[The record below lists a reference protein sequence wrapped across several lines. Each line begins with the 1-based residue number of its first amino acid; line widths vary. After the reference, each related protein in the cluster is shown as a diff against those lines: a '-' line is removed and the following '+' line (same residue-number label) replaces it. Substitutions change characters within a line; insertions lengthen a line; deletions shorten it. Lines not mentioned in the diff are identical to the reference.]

1 MTNTS
6 REVGGVV
13 GIALLGTVLFDRLGS
28 TLLPKLAELGLTAGQ
43 ASAVSQAAS
52 GFVSPAELA
61 GLGLTPEQIGGFTT
75 AFQESYMSGFH
86 LALLIAA
93 LVLLTAAVVA
103 NRFIPGR
110 APRTR
115 STLRPQRRKRSPPP
129 RSSGTAYHPARAGAA
144 DPRGRGRRRDRRG
157 GDRLGRQDRGAP
169 AGLRIEDHTLGLRS
183 PSRTVPRHRAA
194 VDAVRAE
201 GRILGA
207 YAPLGLIAT
216 LATWLA
222 LVLAGFT
229 LIFWGRPRG
238 GAPPSSLRIVPVH
251 PGLHPPGRPGE
262 HGADLRGGSDRVVP
276 PRAASRISSIDAAF
290 SRRRSG
296 SRRSR
301 SAAPPSAREM
311 IWRFWRLGRLP
322 EIHEVWAEW
331 ERWFVDVEE
340 SHTSHPTLAFFRSS
354 HPDHSWITAAGA
366 VLDGAAL
373 TLSSVDIPRDVKAE
387 FCIRSGYLCLRAI
400 ADYFQIVHEPNPR
413 PDDPI
418 SIGRDEWNAVIE
430 DLEQAGVPLKPDRD
444 QAWRDFAGWRVNY
457 DRVLISSRPHGGAD
471 GPVVLRPRHGADAS
485 ARLRADR

>member
-1 MTNTS
+1 MLVL
-6 REVGGVV
+6 RILVVVAGVAIV
-13 GIALLGTVLFDRLGS
+13 AAAIGSAVKTVV
-28 TLLPKLAELGLTAGQ
+28 LPR
-43 ASAVSQAAS
+43 ASASRITRSV
-52 GFVSPAELA
+52 F
-61 GLGLTPEQIGGFTT
+61 
-75 AFQESYMSGFH
+75 
-86 LALLIAA
+86 
-93 LVLLTAAVVA
+93 VLLRGLFRVIARPSM
-103 NRFIPGR
+103 RFE
-110 APRTR
+110 
-115 STLRPQRRKRSPPP
+115 
-129 RSSGTAYHPARAGAA
+129 
-144 DPRGRGRRRDRRG
+144 RRD
-157 GDRLGRQDRGAP
+157 
-169 AGLRIEDHTLGLRS
+169 
-183 PSRTVPRHRAA
+183 
-194 VDAVRAE
+194 
-201 GRILGA
+201 RILGA

-229 LIFWGRPRG
+229 LIFWGTDHEGWRASFDLSG
-238 GAPPSSLRIVPVH
+238 SSLFTLGFTRPE
-251 PGLHPPGRPGE
+251 GL
-262 HGADLRGGSDRVVP
+262 GSTALIFAE
-276 PRAASRISSIDAAF
+276 AAIGLFLLALLVTYLPSIDAAF
-290 SRRRSG
+290 SRREVGITALEVRAG
-296 SRRSR
+296 S
-301 SAAPPSAREM
+301 PPSAREM

-457 DRVLISSRPHGGAD
+457 DRALVQLAKLSMAPLAPWSSDRYDDVHFVPSALPWLRRSRIGG
-471 GPVVLRPRHGADAS
+471 
-485 ARLRADR
+485 